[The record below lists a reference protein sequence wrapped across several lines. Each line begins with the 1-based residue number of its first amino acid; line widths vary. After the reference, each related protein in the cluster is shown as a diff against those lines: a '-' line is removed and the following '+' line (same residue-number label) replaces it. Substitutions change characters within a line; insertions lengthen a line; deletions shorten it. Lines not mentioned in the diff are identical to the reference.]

1 MTTTPPPRE
10 PGTVH
15 LDGDQLLALA
25 HPLRMRLLAVLR
37 LDGPSTASALA
48 DRLDTSSGRTSY
60 HLRQLAAAGLVEEDH
75 DRGNAR
81 DRWWVA
87 SHSETSWSDTQFVD
101 DPDTAAA
108 ADWLLGHVVRIHADQ
123 SSGWAASHRDWPASW
138 VDASTMSDHFLRLT
152 PDRLQAMNAEL
163 RAVVDRYTAEEA
175 APDDPDAERCTVII
189 HAFPN
194 PEPAL

>member
-1 MTTTPPPRE
+1 MTTTPDEPR
-10 PGTVH
+10 TVH

-25 HPLRMRLLAVLR
+25 HPLRMRLLALLR

-48 DRLDTSSGRTSY
+48 KRLDTNSGRTSY
-60 HLRQLAAAGLVEEDH
+60 HLRQLAEADLVAEDP

-81 DRWWVA
+81 ERWWA
-87 SHSETSWSDTQFVD
+87 ARHAETSWSDTQFAD

-123 SSGWAASHRDWPASW
+123 SNGWVASHREWSPDW
-138 VDASTMSDHFLRLT
+138 VDASTMSDAFLRLT
-152 PDRLQAMNAEL
+152 PDRLHALRTEL
-163 RAVVDRYTAEEA
+163 QAVVDRHVADQAEA
-175 APDDPDAERCTVII
+175 DDPDAERCTVIV

-194 PEPAL
+194 PDPVL